1 MDWRAKICVLYLSL
15 LSVTASAQLAWESAY
30 WDALEGLKE
39 TPMAVKIW
47 AEDLQSRSIERGDC
61 DSLNLA
67 RAVLATVINVNGGE
81 TPLEDSWAAN
91 TACDTSGY
99 VTWYSL
105 GVHHYLNKR
114 LVEARA
120 AFEQSL
126 VYSPKTARQVSTWHA
141 IGSLSNQLG
150 ELEVAYHA
158 FKMAYELEPESNHP
172 LRLNN
177 LATINL
183 SLRDYHTALDWL
195 KLAEEAWVQRDEDL
209 SSKLPE
215 DFGEVILRNRLL
227 CATELGLWQE
237 AEAIFHRLTPGEF
250 DGQDPIAG
258 ATIILNYLL
267 RTDRLQVF
275 RNLQGPLS
283 RAFATDSTRAVY
295 NLGVAAM
302 LFEPWRPEGQSVEQ
316 AWGEV
321 LQAPGWA
328 WKSPWPDL
336 ETGESSAEDGA
347 IEGELGVDPNPR
359 PWAPISYATVL
370 ILVGIGGLR
379 ARHYLAQNRVRKRKA
394 ARAATLTSELLEI
407 QSVAE
412 MLKGQPED
420 FNAALLPWQV
430 LESGMGA
437 DAPSMSDLRE
447 KLAENTALT
456 SRELELLYWTLR
468 GVDTEGL
475 AEKLACKKSH
485 IYNLRTSLRTKL
497 DLETDVNWQHWWRT
511 THLGACLLLGALTSV
526 LGQDVAPGWNSSVAE
541 VAVVT
546 ERPDTLGFLPVAAT
560 SGWTDVEAWMY
571 HVWAAVALDEEERLA
586 GLSALPDAAPV
597 WLKSFADGGMAF
609 EPLRLT
615 APRIAEHLQRKAA
628 PPAALEVMKTE
639 KWVAQGTPTEQR
651 RTWMRRVQWGAFVAA
666 CIGLLVTGVAAMRRS
681 KSVEDPAVAA
691 GEGGAILTPN
701 EVALN
706 RSIVEQCLAQAHPN
720 SAEVRRAVYAT
731 ELLALAVRERQASE
745 RGRLP
750 GIWPELTQREKQVAL
765 LLALRYPPQEIAEML
780 QCAPT
785 YVYNMKSALRK
796 KWDLA
801 TSSDLDRELMG
812 LV

>member
-1 MDWRAKICVLYLSL
+1 
-15 LSVTASAQLAWESAY
+15 
-30 WDALEGLKE
+30 
-39 TPMAVKIW
+39 MAVKIW
-47 AEDLQSRSIERGDC
+47 AEDLQSRAIERGDC

-81 TPLEDSWAAN
+81 TPLEDSWASNA
-91 TACDTSGY
+91 ACDTAGY

-126 VYSPKTARQVSTWHA
+126 VYSPKTSRQVSTWHA

-150 ELEVAYHA
+150 ELETAYHA
-158 FKMAYELEPESNHP
+158 FKMAFELEPESNHP

-195 KLAEEAWVQRDEDL
+195 KLAEEAWIQRDEDL

-227 CATELGLWQE
+227 CATALGLWEE

-250 DGQDPIAG
+250 NGQDPIAG
-258 ATIILNYLL
+258 ATIVLNYLL

-275 RNLQGPLS
+275 LNMQGPLG
-283 RAFATDSTRAVY
+283 RAFATDSTRAAY
-295 NLGVAAM
+295 NLGVAAT
-302 LFEPWRPEGQSVEQ
+302 LFEPWRPEGKPVEA
-316 AWGEV
+316 AWNEV
-321 LQAPGWA
+321 QQAPGWA

-336 ETGESSAEDGA
+336 EMGESAAGEAAIDGD
-347 IEGELGVDPNPR
+347 LGVDPNPR

-370 ILVGIGGLR
+370 FLVGIGGLR
-379 ARHYLAQNRVRKRKA
+379 ARHYLAQTQLRKRQA
-394 ARAATLTSELLEI
+394 AREAALQTELLEI

-412 MLKGQPED
+412 MLKGQPRA
-420 FNAALLPWQV
+420 FNADLLPWQV
-430 LESGMGA
+430 VDSGMGS
-437 DAPSMSDLRE
+437 DAPSMTDLRE
-447 KLAENTALT
+447 KLGEDSELT
-456 SRELELLYWTLR
+456 SRELELLYWSLR
-468 GVDTEGL
+468 GADTEGL

-497 DLETDVNWQHWWRT
+497 GQGTDVNWQLWWRNVQ
-511 THLGACLLLGALTSV
+511 LGACLLIGTFGAV
-526 LGQDVAPGWNSSVAE
+526 RGQTVAPDWNSSIAE
-541 VAVVT
+541 VAVVS
-546 ERPDTLGFLPVAAT
+546 ERPDTLEFLSVAAT
-560 SGWTDVEAWMY
+560 SGWPNVEAWMY
-571 HVWAAVALDEEERLA
+571 HVWAAVALEEEERLA
-586 GLSALPDAAPV
+586 GLPALQEAAPI
-597 WLKSFADGGMAF
+597 WLEPFANPVAGMDF
-609 EPLRLT
+609 DRLRLT
-615 APRIAEHLQRKAA
+615 APRIAEHLQRKGA
-628 PPAALEVMKTE
+628 PPAELEVMKTE
-639 KWVAQGTPTEQR
+639 KWVTQGTPSEQR
-651 RTWMRRVQWGAFVAA
+651 LVLMRQVQWGAFVAA
-666 CIGLLVTGVAAMRRS
+666 FIGLLLTGMAARRRK
-681 KSVEDPAVAA
+681 KSAEDTSAA
-691 GEGGAILTPN
+691 PGDVGAILTPT

-706 RSIVEQCLAQAHPN
+706 RSNIEQCLAHSHPN
-720 SAEVRRAVYAT
+720 SAEVRRALYAT
-731 ELLALAVRERQASE
+731 ELLALAVRERQASQ

-765 LLALRYPPQEIAEML
+765 LLALRYQPQEIAEML

-796 KWDLA
+796 KWNLA